1 MKHKK
6 IIFVCTGNTCRSP
19 MAEAVLRAELK
30 KRKIR
35 WYTVQSAGIRAEEG
49 GVMNPKSRQALTEA
63 GIPFSE
69 SFSSR
74 RLTPAMVE
82 GAYAVICMTE
92 GQRAAISGANV
103 TTMQDLCGKEILDPY
118 GMDIDTYRFTLR
130 TLLGCMPRV
139 IAALHLGEQTT

>member
-19 MAEAVLRAELK
+19 MAEAALRAELK

-35 WYTVQSAGIRAEEG
+35 WYTVQSAGLCAEAG

-69 SFSSR
+69 TFSSR
-74 RLTPAMVE
+74 PLTAAMVKE
-82 GAYAVICMTE
+82 AFVVICMTE
-92 GQRAAISGANV
+92 AQRAAVKGGNV
-103 TTMQDLCGKEILDPY
+103 TTMQALAGVEIADPY
-118 GMDIDTYRFTLR
+118 GMDIDAYRFTLR
-130 TLLGCMPRV
+130 TLRECMPR
-139 IAALHLGEQTT
+139 IIEALHLGEEI